1 MRFVK
6 NVMMDYLNG
15 RNQKNKLD
23 KNSIIGG
30 EYENI
35 IWHIENNREVSGDTI
50 VLNDVLKALKNIE
63 KRLK

>member
-30 EYENI
+30 EYGFKKSNI
-35 IWHIENNREVSGDTI
+35 KYNLAYR
-50 VLNDVLKALKNIE
+50 KQ
-63 KRLK
+63 